1 MGVVLSCIFLSCR
14 LASMPFRRNNYQRES
29 ESGKLKKKWS
39 WLLRKLILPQ
49 FFNFVERSKNLIRL
63 FKSLKMNVH
72 LSHFEKKVTLNFRIN
87 LAKVSAL
94 KSVQYFIV
102 ISQCC
107 QLHKKTKHDIICSQS
122 RFLIV
127 KVRINSK
134 LCTVKI
140 MKSRKGLV
148 WLCTRDSLS
157 HVSQ

>member
-72 LSHFEKKVTLNFRIN
+72 LSHFEKSHSELPNKSQ
-87 LAKVSAL
+87 KVSAL

-140 MKSRKGLV
+140 MKSRKGVV
-148 WLCTRDSLS
+148 WLCTRDSMS